1 MSRQH
6 SVYVLNLFLLFKFAF
21 HFYHFMIF
29 MHLATPRPPPP
40 PTQPSTTERIEP
52 QGCNRYQWQCRS
64 GECISLRS
72 HCDGQVDCADH
83 SDERNCRKFIIFVV
97 DILICFL
104 CTEYLVIVCYYFHT
118 LT

>member
-1 MSRQH
+1 
-6 SVYVLNLFLLFKFAF
+6 
-21 HFYHFMIF
+21 

-40 PTQPSTTERIEP
+40 PTQPPTTERSEP

-72 HCDGQVDCADH
+72 HCDGQPDCADH

-97 DILICFL
+97 DTLIGFL
-104 CTEYLVIVCYYFHT
+104 CTEYLVIVCYYFEIFPHFYLIISHHCLT
-118 LT
+118 LRRRWDNL